1 MTKKLLMVSLLAVL
15 FMAGSVLADVDDT
28 VYVWYFDPAVPGPAT
43 ASPGKVFQ
51 LPVYVQCTENAYA
64 ADLHLPLAIN
74 DIYFDDIP
82 LGDCSRDFYPFHDPD
97 NPYDTLLNWDDA
109 SFLDTLETTPP
120 NPAGWHSRSFAG
132 WADLGGASN
141 PWLYFTTPT
150 QCLIFGVSAPIED
163 TLYLDQTICDV
174 FQDGVSS
181 TLGGPAAGDTM
192 GVTAHTLIIEYPCV
206 YFSPNQPPEFPEGAM
221 EALQGALFGEGGLFE
236 DNCGYYDG
244 CVEFILF
251 DADGDDLA
259 VSANAGTIELIGT
272 DGAPG
277 EPTYYT
283 YEWCFDMEDFC
294 GECFSG
300 ELMLTIND
308 GINDPV
314 EVPVGPVEII
324 GEMTA
329 SMDTE
334 LYIYPGMEDWMP
346 VYLDVCGGCFCLGG
360 FKFTLEYDASVLTA
374 TDYMFSDALDG
385 VEYTSVNMGQGWM
398 NVVVIRD
405 LNNQEEAPEICG
417 FFQEPIFW
425 VKFLLAPGEYPIGFC
440 IPVCFM
446 DSDDAD
452 EAIGLNVV
460 SDEAGYHDWFSL
472 GCEDAPDSAE
482 YGTMELVLE
491 CGNIKILDPDCVVV
505 GDLNLNGYPFEI
517 GDAIVLANYLIDPD
531 NNGLSLLQLWAS
543 DVNGDEIYASIADL
557 IFMLNVINE
566 NPPGAK
572 LMPLD
577 VVAMISMPL
586 EVGDNLEVKIASET
600 SVGGALVSINHTGV
614 ELGVPVAE
622 GMDLNYSDNGD
633 VMTVLVYSMESKA
646 FVSGTNNLFTVP
658 VLSEGALSF
667 GDVSASDNIGH
678 LLDARS
684 ELTAPIPE
692 NFVVAQ
698 NFPNPFNARTT
709 ISFGLPDEA
718 SVSIAIYNVA
728 GQLVETIDA
737 GELSAGYHSVIWD
750 ASVASGV
757 YFYKVTA
764 GNFSETMKM
773 TLLK

>member
-15 FMAGSVLADVDDT
+15 FMAGAVLADENDT

-43 ASPGKVFQ
+43 VSPGKVFQ
-51 LPVYVQCTENAYA
+51 LPVYIKCSENAYA
-64 ADLHLPLAIN
+64 ADLHLPLGIN

-82 LGDCSRDFYPFHDPD
+82 IGDCSLDFFPFHDPD
-97 NPYDTLLNWDDA
+97 DPYNPDVNWDDA
-109 SFLDTLETTPP
+109 SFLDTLEISPP

-132 WADLGGASN
+132 WADLGGAKN
-141 PWLYFTTPT
+141 PWLYFNTPT
-150 QCLIFGVSAPIED
+150 LCLLFGVNAPIED
-163 TLYLDQTICDV
+163 TIYLDQTICDV

-181 TLGGPAAGDTM
+181 TLGVPAAGDTM
-192 GVTAHTLIIEYPCV
+192 GMYAHTMVIEYPCV
-206 YFSPNQPPEFPEGAM
+206 YFSPNQPPVIESVGDIPECTYAEF
-221 EALQGALFGEGGLFE
+221 
-236 DNCGYYDG
+236 
-244 CVEFILF
+244 CVDVVLT
-251 DADGDDLA
+251 DADGDDLD
-259 VSANAGTIELIGT
+259 VTVNAGTITFVDRE
-272 DGAPG
+272 GAPG
-277 EPTYYT
+277 EPSTYY

-294 GECFSG
+294 GECFSDD
-300 ELMLTIND
+300 LVLTVND

-314 EVPVGPVEII
+314 EGTYGPLAVI

-329 SMDTE
+329 SMDTD

-346 VYLDVCGGCFCLGG
+346 IYLDVCGGCFCLGG

-374 TDYMFSDALDG
+374 TDYMFSDALDE

-405 LNNQEEAPEICG
+405 LNNQEDPREICG

-446 DSDDAD
+446 DSDVPG

-460 SDEAGYHDWFSL
+460 SDEGGYHDWFSL
-472 GCEDAPDSAE
+472 GCEDAADSAQ

-491 CGNIKILDPDCVVV
+491 CGNIKILDPDCVVI
-505 GDLNLNGYPFEI
+505 GDLNLNGFPFEI

-531 NNGLSLLQLWAS
+531 GNPLSLLQLWAS
-543 DVNGDEIYASIADL
+543 DVNEDGIYASIADL

-586 EVGDNLEVKIASET
+586 EVGDNLEVMVASET

-622 GMDLNYSDNGD
+622 GMDLNYSDDGD
-633 VMTVLVYSMESKA
+633 VLTVLVYSMESKA
-646 FVSGTNNLFTVP
+646 FASGTNTLFTVP

-684 ELTAPIPE
+684 ELSAPIPE

-737 GELSAGYHSVIWD
+737 GELSAGYHSVIWN